1 MENIRAR
8 EDIAGVKA
16 AGGDDNKKTSESKD
30 KKQKKPSKKTAPND
44 DKNEGV
50 LKDKKQVLEELKG
63 EVSEENLKSDKLKL
77 EIQTVEEQ
85 ITKIKSAILNLKN
98 ISSSQEQFIIKSN
111 QNLSL
116 ISPLLEKLT
125 KNKKDT
131 FIIGQKLDD
140 DIVKMIVGKIKDMI
154 NNINETY
161 KKEIQTINTKQKKLQ
176 STLDNKDVQKEA
188 IASSAFEMFS
198 SEAKLASFSYLQ
210 INLLGS
216 L

>member
-1 MENIRAR
+1 M
-8 EDIAGVKA
+8 
-16 AGGDDNKKTSESKD
+16 
-30 KKQKKPSKKTAPND
+30 
-44 DKNEGV
+44 
-50 LKDKKQVLEELKG
+50 
-63 EVSEENLKSDKLKL
+63 
-77 EIQTVEEQ
+77 
-85 ITKIKSAILNLKN
+85 NLKN

-140 DIVKMIVGKIKDMI
+140 DIVKMIVGKIEDMI

-188 IASSAFEMFS
+188 IASNAFDIFF
-198 SEAKLASFSYLQ
+198 SEAKLASTSYSQ